1 MVMMISKRNG
11 ESLKKHCRGV
21 VSSLWR
27 YSRTWSSVKRKKK
40 KKLSVF
46 STGVYERT
54 VICRVVVRLSVW
66 RNLFVDIQ
74 TEKKGRRCMIEQGML
89 SVDHKTRLPAS
100 SSDPTRPSFFSFYS
114 SRYLDSL
121 GILSLTSLSSSPAFF
136 QLFFRIFISI
146 QNVRWVLAIESFDT
160 SYNNDTEVDG
170 EEFLFRSSPV
180 CLRIGV
186 FAWGVYAARERR
198 SIDTPYGLLDIFV
211 CLHVSTVR
219 SQLVDV
225 LVLLPRPA
233 LFCPSSL

>member
-74 TEKKGRRCMIEQGML
+74 TEKEGRRCMIEQGVL

-100 SSDPTRPSFFSFYS
+100 SQIQRGLPFSLPT
-114 SRYLDSL
+114 
-121 GILSLTSLSSSPAFF
+121 
-136 QLFFRIFISI
+136 
-146 QNVRWVLAIESFDT
+146 
-160 SYNNDTEVDG
+160 
-170 EEFLFRSSPV
+170 
-180 CLRIGV
+180 
-186 FAWGVYAARERR
+186 
-198 SIDTPYGLLDIFV
+198 
-211 CLHVSTVR
+211 
-219 SQLVDV
+219 LVDIST
-225 LVLLPRPA
+225 LLGFSRSRLSAVVPPFSNFFFA
-233 LFCPSSL
+233 SSFPFKTSDESWR